1 MTGEQPP
8 DSGIIDVGDTIV
20 LGVYDQLGLSIDDPT
35 QTVLD
40 FVLTRVQ
47 EASTSSSSTT
57 GGAVTDVDEARR
69 WLRQFEFPKA
79 RWTQR
84 VSSLSGGERRRLQLL
99 AVLTRRPNFLVM
111 DEPSVDLDIPTLQA
125 LEAYLQDSFEGVL
138 LLVSHDRYFADK
150 VTDHLF
156 VFEGNGVIKDVIGS
170 LSDYAATLVELEN
183 QRSTGGYNSIVVAP
197 PVADYKQDR
206 DQRNQTRNAA
216 RRAMKDMDNLEKAL
230 EKLKV
235 KAQGLGKE
243 IDASGNEGWSV
254 LADLTERL
262 DQIHREIDEKELK
275 WMELAEVV
283 EEAEADM

>member
-79 RWTQR
+79 RWAQR

-197 PVADYKQDR
+197 PAADYKQDR

-275 WMELAEVV
+275 WMELAEIV

>member
-8 DSGIIDVGDTIV
+8 DSGIIEVGDTIV

-79 RWTQR
+79 RWAQR

-197 PVADYKQDR
+197 PAADYKQDR

-243 IDASGNEGWSV
+243 IDESGNEGWSV

-275 WMELAEVV
+275 WMELAEIV

>member
-8 DSGIIDVGDTIV
+8 DSGIIEVGDTIV

-79 RWTQR
+79 RWAQR

-197 PVADYKQDR
+197 PAADYKQDR

-235 KAQGLGKE
+235 KAQSLGKE